1 MLTTLGLTAV
11 TATLVFNVGLIAHL
25 WRASRKQGNKVDDD

>member
-11 TATLVFNVGLIAHL
+11 TATLMFSVGLIAHL
-25 WRASRKQGNKVDDD
+25 WRASRRQDNKVDDD